1 VRPDSP
7 LFRRHR
13 HIGLLCLL
21 GLALVLRVS
30 TPARAQFDERQV
42 KAAFLLNF
50 LKFVTWPEP
59 PATDAPLVIA
69 VVDEDDLARALDAAI
84 RATPGGRPVVV
95 RTAGAA
101 QALRP
106 APHLLYIGGSDR
118 EKLEGLLRELEGRP
132 VLTVSDSEGFGASG
146 VVLNFYASDKRI
158 RFEANTT
165 AASRAGLRI
174 SSHLL
179 RLARIV
185 G

>member
-1 VRPDSP
+1 VRSDSP
-7 LFRRHR
+7 LFWRRR

-21 GLALVLRVS
+21 GLVLVLQVS
-30 TPARAQFDERQV
+30 APARAQFDERQV

-59 PATDAPLVIA
+59 PAADAPLVIA
-69 VVDEDDLARALDAAI
+69 VVDDDDLARALDAAT
-84 RATPGGRPVVV
+84 RGTPGGRPVVV
-95 RTAGAA
+95 RTATAG
-101 QALRP
+101 QALDP
-106 APHLLYIGGSDR
+106 VPHLLYIGGSDR
-118 EKLEGLLRELEGRP
+118 EKLAGLLRELEGRP